1 MMQEVTY
8 GKKYINP
15 EDPKARYKQAVMLSD
30 VFLMVSRI
38 VKHVSTPI
46 LLNMGDDNV
55 YRIDVQGNGRIEVL
69 CFGIESID
77 TELEGYYDSLQDL
90 PKWVQERI
98 ALLSMLKHE
107 PPTEEVEGVGR
118 RINVSTYWV
127 YKPNK

>member
-1 MMQEVTY
+1 MRDVMY
-8 GKKYINP
+8 SKKFIS
-15 EDPKARYKQAVMLSD
+15 EDDPRSRYKQSILMSDMFMLI
-30 VFLMVSRI
+30 SRTT
-38 VKHVSTPI
+38 KRTAAP
-46 LLNMGDDNV
+46 LLARMKDDNA
-55 YRIDVQGNGRIEVL
+55 YRISLQHNGRVEIL

>member
-1 MMQEVTY
+1 MADITY
-8 GKKYINP
+8 GRKYINAN
-15 EDPKARYKQAVMLSD
+15 DLRAKYKQAILMSDVLLVVGRTVKRTVVPLLKHLSD
-30 VFLMVSRI
+30 
-38 VKHVSTPI
+38 
-46 LLNMGDDNV
+46 DNA
-55 YRIDVQGNGRIEVL
+55 YRIDVQGNGRVEVL

-107 PPTEEVEGVGR
+107 PPTEEVEGIGR
-118 RINVSTYWV
+118 RINMSTYWV

>member
-1 MMQEVTY
+1 MRDVTY
-8 GKKYINP
+8 GRKYIR
-15 EDPKARYKQAVMLSD
+15 EDDPRAKLKQAMLMSD
-30 VFLMVSRI
+30 MFLIISRMP
-38 VKHVSTPI
+38 KRASYP
-46 LLNMGDDNV
+46 LLARMSDDNA
-55 YRIDVQGNGRIEVL
+55 YRISIQHNGRVEIL

>member
-1 MMQEVTY
+1 MMRDITY
-8 GKKYINP
+8 GKKYIS
-15 EDPKARYKQAVMLSD
+15 EADPRARYKQSLLMSD
-30 VFLMVSRI
+30 VFLIMSRA
-38 VKHVSTPI
+38 VKRTSHP
-46 LLNMGDDNV
+46 LLAHMQDDNA
-55 YRIDVQGNGRIEVL
+55 YRIDVQSNGRVEVL

-107 PPTEEVEGVGR
+107 PPTEEVEGIGR
-118 RINVSTYWV
+118 RISVSTYWV

>member
-1 MMQEVTY
+1 MRDITY
-8 GKKYINP
+8 GKKYIS
-15 EDPKARYKQAVMLSD
+15 EADPRARYKQSLLMSD
-30 VFLMVSRI
+30 VFLIMSRAI
-38 VKHVSTPI
+38 KRTSHP
-46 LLNMGDDNV
+46 LLAHMQDDNA
-55 YRIDVQGNGRIEVL
+55 YRIDVQSNGRVEVL

-107 PPTEEVEGVGR
+107 PPTEEVEGIGR
-118 RINVSTYWV
+118 RISVSTYWV

>member
-1 MMQEVTY
+1 MGDISY
-8 GKKYINP
+8 GKKYISDG
-15 EDPKARYKQAVMLSD
+15 DPRAKYKQAILMSD
-30 VFLMVSRI
+30 MFLIMSRTT
-38 VKHVSTPI
+38 KRTAAP
-46 LLNMGDDNV
+46 LLARMDDNNA
-55 YRIDVQGNGRIEVL
+55 YRISVQGNGRIEVL

-98 ALLSMLKHE
+98 ALLSMLKSE
-107 PPTEEVEGVGR
+107 PPTEDVEGVGR

>member
-1 MMQEVTY
+1 MFMLISRTT
-8 GKKYINP
+8 KRTAAP
-15 EDPKARYKQAVMLSD
+15 LFARM
-30 VFLMVSRI
+30 
-38 VKHVSTPI
+38 
-46 LLNMGDDNV
+46 DDNNA
-55 YRIDVQGNGRIEVL
+55 YRISLQGNGRIEVL

-98 ALLSMLKHE
+98 ALLSMLKSE
-107 PPTEEVEGVGR
+107 PPTEDVEGVGR

>member
-1 MMQEVTY
+1 MRDITF
-8 GKKYINP
+8 GKKYISAD
-15 EDPKARYKQAVMLSD
+15 DPRAQYKQSLLMSDIFLVMSLAVKGKAHPMLAR
-30 VFLMVSRI
+30 M
-38 VKHVSTPI
+38 H
-46 LLNMGDDNV
+46 DDNA
-55 YRIDVQGNGRIEVL
+55 YRISIQHNGRVEIL

>member
-1 MMQEVTY
+1 M
-8 GKKYINP
+8 
-15 EDPKARYKQAVMLSD
+15 
-30 VFLMVSRI
+30 
-38 VKHVSTPI
+38 
-46 LLNMGDDNV
+46 DDNNA
-55 YRIDVQGNGRIEVL
+55 YRISVQGNGRIEVL

-98 ALLSMLKHE
+98 ALLSMLKSE
-107 PPTEEVEGVGR
+107 PPTEDVEGVGR

>member
-1 MMQEVTY
+1 MRDITY
-8 GKKYINP
+8 GKKYIS
-15 EDPKARYKQAVMLSD
+15 EADPRARYKQSLLMSD
-30 VFLMVSRI
+30 VFLIMSRA
-38 VKHVSTPI
+38 VKRTSHP
-46 LLNMGDDNV
+46 LLAHMQDDNA
-55 YRIDVQGNGRIEVL
+55 YRIDVQSNGRVEVL

-107 PPTEEVEGVGR
+107 PPTEEVEGIGR
-118 RINVSTYWV
+118 RISVSTYWV